1 MKKKQN
7 NVLTFLPSYSINYY
21 KLTESD
27 FLILLE
33 NENENKKE
41 RKKQNKKN
49 KSSSKYLLKTK
60 TVK

>member
-1 MKKKQN
+1 VSTKLRDFKKNSRRREEKQN

-33 NENENKKE
+33 NKKE
-41 RKKQNKKN
+41 RKQNKKN
-49 KSSSKYLLKTK
+49 KSY
-60 TVK
+60 